1 MLKSS
6 GIRTFGLR
14 SSSGNRRIPL
24 ARRLFGTDGVRGV
37 ANTDPMTVETALAMG
52 QAAAYLFRGKSGRHR
67 ILIGKDT
74 RLSGYM
80 FETALAAGICAMGGD
95 VMLVGPMPTPGIAFL
110 THSMRADAGVVISAS
125 HNPYPDNGIKFFGRD
140 GFKLPDDVESRIEDL
155 MHGEHLK
162 ENRPPSPQIGKAQ
175 RIDDATGRYIVY
187 LKSTF
192 PAHLSLEG
200 MRIVVDCANG
210 AAYRIAP
217 QVFSELG
224 AEVIPIGVSPNG
236 VNINDRC
243 GSLYPEV
250 VSAKVKEARADIG
263 ISLDGDADR
272 VIVVD
277 QMGVVQDG
285 DRIMAICAGEMAR
298 KRKLAKNTV
307 VATVMSNIGLELFLK
322 DRKIKLLRAPVGD
335 RYVVEAMR
343 AGGYNF
349 GGEQSGHLIFL
360 DHATTGDGVLAALQ
374 LLAVMVESGKKIS
387 DLGKDLVVFPQ
398 MLHNIRMKERVPLE
412 SMKGFLKA
420 RSDFEKELGG
430 RGRIV
435 VRYSGTEPLLRI
447 MVEGENQDEVE
458 TIVKALGEKAREEA
472 R

>member
-1 MLKSS
+1 V
-6 GIRTFGLR
+6 
-14 SSSGNRRIPL
+14 
-24 ARRLFGTDGVRGV
+24 RRLFGTDGVRGV
-37 ANTDPMTVETALAMG
+37 ANTDPMTVETALALG
-52 QAAAYLFRGKSGRHR
+52 QAAAYLFRGKNGRHK
-67 ILIGKDT
+67 IVIGKDT

-80 FETALAAGICAMGGD
+80 FETALSAGICAMGGD
-95 VMLVGPMPTPGIAFL
+95 VLLVGPMPTPGIAFL

-125 HNPYPDNGIKFFGRD
+125 HNPYPDNGIKFFGSD
-140 GFKLPDDVESRIEDL
+140 GFKLPDDVEDRIESL
-155 MHGEHLK
+155 MYGEHLK

-192 PAHLSLEG
+192 PGHLSLERL
-200 MRIVVDCANG
+200 RIVVDCANG

-217 QVFSELG
+217 LVFAELG

-236 VNINDRC
+236 VNINDQC
-243 GSLYPEV
+243 GSLYPEIV
-250 VSAKVKEARADIG
+250 AAKVREARADIG

-277 QMGVVQDG
+277 EKGAALDG

-298 KRKLAKNTV
+298 KGRLAKNTV
-307 VATVMSNIGLELFLK
+307 VATLMSNIGLELYLK
-322 DRKIKLLRAPVGD
+322 ERKVKLLRAPVGD

-343 AGGYNF
+343 AGNYNF

-374 LLAVMVESGKKIS
+374 LLGIMVGSGKKVS
-387 DLGKDLVVFPQ
+387 ELGKDLTVFPQ
-398 MLHNIRMKERVPLE
+398 MLHNIRMKHRVPLE
-412 SMKGFLKA
+412 SMKGFRKA
-420 RSDFEKELGG
+420 QAEFEKALGS

-447 MVEGENQDEVE
+447 MAEGEDRDEIE
-458 TIVKALGEKAREEA
+458 AIVTALGEKAREEG

>member
-1 MLKSS
+1 VSRK
-6 GIRTFGLR
+6 
-14 SSSGNRRIPL
+14 
-24 ARRLFGTDGVRGV
+24 LFGTDGVRGV

-52 QAAAYLFRGKSGRHR
+52 QAVAHMFRGESGRHK
-67 ILIGKDT
+67 IVIGKDT

-80 FETALAAGICAMGGD
+80 FETALSAGICAMGAD
-95 VMLVGPMPTPGIAFL
+95 VLLVGPMPTPGIAFL
-110 THSMRADAGVVISAS
+110 TSSMRADAGVVISAS

-140 GFKLPDDVESRIEDL
+140 GFKLPDDVESRIEGL
-155 MHGEHLK
+155 MYGEHLK
-162 ENRPPSPQIGKAQ
+162 ESRPSSPEIGKAH

-192 PAHLSLEG
+192 PARLSLEG
-200 MRIVVDCANG
+200 VRIVVDCANG

-217 QVFSELG
+217 QVFAELG
-224 AEVIPIGVSPNG
+224 ADVIPIGVSPNG
-236 VNINDRC
+236 TNINDRC
-243 GSLYPEV
+243 GSLFPEV
-250 VSAKVKEARADIG
+250 VSAKVREARADIG

-277 QMGVVQDG
+277 QRGEVQDG
-285 DRIMAICAGEMAR
+285 DRIMAICAVEMAR
-298 KRKLAKNTV
+298 RKKLARNTV
-307 VATVMSNIGLELFLK
+307 VATVMSNIGLENHLK
-322 DRKIKLLRAPVGD
+322 ERKIKLLRAPVGD

-343 AGGYNF
+343 AGRYNF

-374 LLAVMVESGKKIS
+374 LLAVMVESGKKLS
-387 DLGKDLVVFPQ
+387 DLGREMVVFPQ
-398 MLHNIRMKERVPLE
+398 MLHNIRMKDRVPLE
-412 SMKGFLKA
+412 SMKGLRKVQA
-420 RSDFEKELGG
+420 EFEKRLGS

-447 MVEGENQDEVE
+447 MVEGESPAEVE
-458 TIVKALGEKAREEA
+458 SMVRILGEKAREES

>member
-1 MLKSS
+1 
-6 GIRTFGLR
+6 
-14 SSSGNRRIPL
+14 
-24 ARRLFGTDGVRGV
+24 
-37 ANTDPMTVETALAMG
+37 
-52 QAAAYLFRGKSGRHR
+52 
-67 ILIGKDT
+67 
-74 RLSGYM
+74 
-80 FETALAAGICAMGGD
+80 
-95 VMLVGPMPTPGIAFL
+95 
-110 THSMRADAGVVISAS
+110 MRADAGIVISAS

-140 GFKLPDDVESRIEDL
+140 GFKLPDDVEDRIESL
-155 MHGEHLK
+155 MYGELLK
-162 ENRPPSPQIGKAQ
+162 EDRPPSPQIGKAQ

-187 LKSTF
+187 LKSTY
-192 PAHLSLEG
+192 PAHLSLER

-217 QVFSELG
+217 LVFAELG

-236 VNINDRC
+236 VNINDQC

-250 VSAKVKEARADIG
+250 VSAKVRDARADIG

-277 QMGVVQDG
+277 EKGGILDG

-298 KRKLAKNTV
+298 KGRLAKNTV
-307 VATVMSNIGLELFLK
+307 VATAMSNIGLELYLK
-322 DRKIKLLRAPVGD
+322 ERKIKLLRAPVGD

-343 AGGYNF
+343 AGKYNF

-360 DHATTGDGVLAALQ
+360 DHATTGDGALAALQ
-374 LLAVMVESGKKIS
+374 LLGIMVGSGKKLS
-387 DLGKDLVVFPQ
+387 ELGRELAVFPQ
-398 MLHNIRMKERVPLE
+398 MLHNIRMKHRVPLE
-412 SMKGFLKA
+412 SMKGFRKA
-420 RSDFEKELGG
+420 QAEFEKALGS

-447 MVEGENQDEVE
+447 MVEGENPDVVE
-458 TIVKALGEKAREEA
+458 EIVNALSEKAREES

>member
-1 MLKSS
+1 MS
-6 GIRTFGLR
+6 
-14 SSSGNRRIPL
+14 
-24 ARRLFGTDGVRGV
+24 RLFGTDGVRGV
-37 ANTDPMTVETALAMG
+37 ANTDPMTVETALALG
-52 QAAAYLFRGKSGRHR
+52 QAAAHMFRGKNGRHK
-67 ILIGKDT
+67 IVIGKDT

-80 FETALAAGICAMGGD
+80 FETALSAGICAMGGD
-95 VMLVGPMPTPGIAFL
+95 VLLVGPMPTPGIAFL

-140 GFKLPDDVESRIEDL
+140 GFKLPDDVEDRIESL
-155 MHGEHLK
+155 MYGEHLK
-162 ENRPPSPQIGKAQ
+162 ENRPPSPEIGKAQ

-192 PAHLSLEG
+192 PANLSLERL
-200 MRIVVDCANG
+200 RIVVDCANG

-217 QVFSELG
+217 LVFAELG
-224 AEVIPIGVSPNG
+224 AEVIPIGISPNG
-236 VNINDRC
+236 VNINDQC

-250 VSAKVKEARADIG
+250 VAAKVREARADIG

-277 QMGVVQDG
+277 EKGVVLDG
-285 DRIMAICAGEMAR
+285 DRLMAICAGEMSR
-298 KRKLAKNTV
+298 KGRLAKHTV
-307 VATVMSNIGLELFLK
+307 VATVMSNIGLELYLK
-322 DRKIKLLRAPVGD
+322 KRKIKLLRASVGD

-343 AGGYNF
+343 AGNYNF

-374 LLAVMVESGKKIS
+374 LLSVMVDSGKKVS
-387 DLGKDLVVFPQ
+387 ELGRELVVFPQ
-398 MLHNIRMKERVPLE
+398 MLHNIRMKHRVPLE
-412 SMKGFLKA
+412 SMKGFRKA
-420 RSDFEKELGG
+420 QAEFEKTLGS

-447 MVEGENQDEVE
+447 MVEGENRDEVE
-458 TIVKALGEKAREEA
+458 SIVKALGEKAREED

>member
-1 MLKSS
+1 V
-6 GIRTFGLR
+6 
-14 SSSGNRRIPL
+14 
-24 ARRLFGTDGVRGV
+24 RRLFGTDGVRGV
-37 ANTDPMTVETALAMG
+37 ANTDPMTVETALALG
-52 QAAAYLFRGKSGRHR
+52 QAAAHLFRGKNGRHK
-67 ILIGKDT
+67 IVIGKDT

-80 FETALAAGICAMGGD
+80 FETALSAGICAMGGD
-95 VMLVGPMPTPGIAFL
+95 VLIVGPMPTPGIAFL

-140 GFKLPDDVESRIEDL
+140 GFKLPDEVEDRIERL
-155 MHGEHLK
+155 MYGEHLK
-162 ENRPPSPQIGKAQ
+162 ENRPPSPAIGKAQ

-192 PAHLSLEG
+192 PANLSLERL
-200 MRIVVDCANG
+200 RIVVDCANG

-217 QVFSELG
+217 LVFAELG
-224 AEVIPIGVSPNG
+224 AEVITIGVSPNG
-236 VNINDRC
+236 VNINDQC

-250 VSAKVKEARADIG
+250 VAAKVREARADIG

-277 QMGVVQDG
+277 EKGGILDG
-285 DRIMAICAGEMAR
+285 DRVMAICAGEMAR
-298 KRKLAKNTV
+298 KGRLAKNTV
-307 VATVMSNIGLELFLK
+307 VSTVMSNIGLEIYLK
-322 DRKIKLLRAPVGD
+322 ERKIKLLRAPVGD

-343 AGGYNF
+343 AGNYNF

-374 LLAVMVESGKKIS
+374 LLAIMVESGKKVS
-387 DLGKDLVVFPQ
+387 ELGKKLNVFPQ
-398 MLHNIRMKERVPLE
+398 LLHNIRMKHRVPLE
-412 SMKGFLKA
+412 SMKGFRKTQA
-420 RSDFEKELGG
+420 EFEKALGS

-447 MVEGENQDEVE
+447 MVEGEDRDEVE
-458 TIVKALGEKAREEA
+458 AIVKALGEKARAEG

>member
-1 MLKSS
+1 
-6 GIRTFGLR
+6 
-14 SSSGNRRIPL
+14 
-24 ARRLFGTDGVRGV
+24 
-37 ANTDPMTVETALAMG
+37 
-52 QAAAYLFRGKSGRHR
+52 
-67 ILIGKDT
+67 
-74 RLSGYM
+74 
-80 FETALAAGICAMGGD
+80 
-95 VMLVGPMPTPGIAFL
+95 
-110 THSMRADAGVVISAS
+110 
-125 HNPYPDNGIKFFGRD
+125 
-140 GFKLPDDVESRIEDL
+140 
-155 MHGEHLK
+155 
-162 ENRPPSPQIGKAQ
+162 
-175 RIDDATGRYIVY
+175 
-187 LKSTF
+187 
-192 PAHLSLEG
+192 

-243 GSLYPEV
+243 GSLYPEI

-398 MLHNIRMKERVPLE
+398 MLHNIRMRERVPLE

-420 RSDFEKELGG
+420 QSDFEKELGG

-447 MVEGENQDEVE
+447 MVEGENPDEVE

>member
-1 MLKSS
+1 M
-6 GIRTFGLR
+6 
-14 SSSGNRRIPL
+14 
-24 ARRLFGTDGVRGV
+24 RRLFGTDGVRGV
-37 ANTDPMTVETALAMG
+37 ANTDPMTVETALALG
-52 QAAAYLFRGKSGRHR
+52 QAAAHMFRGKNGRHK
-67 ILIGKDT
+67 IVIGKDT

-80 FETALAAGICAMGGD
+80 FETALSAGICAMGGD
-95 VMLVGPMPTPGIAFL
+95 VLLVGPMPTPGIAFL

-140 GFKLPDDVESRIEDL
+140 GFKLPDDVEDRIESL
-155 MHGEHLK
+155 MYGEHLK
-162 ENRPPSPQIGKAQ
+162 ENRPPSPEIGKAQ

-192 PAHLSLEG
+192 PANLSLERL
-200 MRIVVDCANG
+200 RIVVDCANG

-217 QVFSELG
+217 LVFAELG
-224 AEVIPIGVSPNG
+224 AEVIPIGISPNG
-236 VNINDRC
+236 VNINDQC

-250 VSAKVKEARADIG
+250 VAAKVREARADIG

-277 QMGVVQDG
+277 EKGVVLDG
-285 DRIMAICAGEMAR
+285 DRLMAICAGEMSR
-298 KRKLAKNTV
+298 KGRLAKHTV
-307 VATVMSNIGLELFLK
+307 VATVMSNIGLELYLK
-322 DRKIKLLRAPVGD
+322 ERKIKLLRAPVGD

-343 AGGYNF
+343 AGNYNF

-374 LLAVMVESGKKIS
+374 LLGVMVDSGKKVS
-387 DLGKDLVVFPQ
+387 ELGRELAVFPQ
-398 MLHNIRMKERVPLE
+398 MLHNIRMKHRVPLE
-412 SMKGFLKA
+412 SMKGFRKA
-420 RSDFEKELGG
+420 QAEFEKALGG

-447 MVEGENQDEVE
+447 MVEGENRDEVE
-458 TIVKALGEKAREEA
+458 AIVKALGEKAREEG

>member
-1 MLKSS
+1 V
-6 GIRTFGLR
+6 
-14 SSSGNRRIPL
+14 
-24 ARRLFGTDGVRGV
+24 RRLFGTDGVRGV
-37 ANTDPMTVETALAMG
+37 ANTDPMTVETALALG
-52 QAAAYLFRGKSGRHR
+52 QAAAHLFRGKNGHHK
-67 ILIGKDT
+67 IVIGKDT

-80 FETALAAGICAMGGD
+80 FETALSAGICAMGGD
-95 VMLVGPMPTPGIAFL
+95 VLLVGPMPTPGIAFL
-110 THSMRADAGVVISAS
+110 THSMRADAGIVISAS

-140 GFKLPDDVESRIEDL
+140 GFKLPDDVEDRIERL
-155 MHGEHLK
+155 MYGEHLK
-162 ENRPPSPQIGKAQ
+162 ESRPPSPQIGKAH

-192 PAHLSLEG
+192 PAHLSLDRL
-200 MRIVVDCANG
+200 RIVVDCANG

-217 QVFSELG
+217 LVFAELG

-236 VNINDRC
+236 VNINDQC

-250 VSAKVKEARADIG
+250 VAAKVREARADIG

-277 QMGVVQDG
+277 EKGTILDG
-285 DRIMAICAGEMAR
+285 DRLMAVCAGEMAR

-307 VATVMSNIGLELFLK
+307 VATVMSNIGLELYLK
-322 DRKIKLLRAPVGD
+322 ERKIKLLRAPVGD

-343 AGGYNF
+343 AGNFNF

-360 DHATTGDGVLAALQ
+360 DHATTGDGMLAALQ
-374 LLAVMVESGKKIS
+374 LLGIMVESGRKVS
-387 DLGKDLVVFPQ
+387 ELGKELAVFPQ
-398 MLHNIRMKERVPLE
+398 MLHNIRMKHRVPLE
-412 SMKGFLKA
+412 SMKGFRKA
-420 RSDFEKELGG
+420 QAEFEKALGR

-447 MVEGENQDEVE
+447 MAEGENREE
-458 TIVKALGEKAREEA
+458 IEAIVMALGEKAKEEG

>member
-1 MLKSS
+1 V
-6 GIRTFGLR
+6 
-14 SSSGNRRIPL
+14 
-24 ARRLFGTDGVRGV
+24 RRLFGTDGVRGV
-37 ANTDPMTVETALAMG
+37 ANTDPMTVETALALG
-52 QAAAYLFRGKSGRHR
+52 QAAAHLFRGKNGRHK
-67 ILIGKDT
+67 IVIGKDT

-80 FETALAAGICAMGGD
+80 FETALSAGICAMGGD
-95 VMLVGPMPTPGIAFL
+95 VLLVGPMPTPGIAFL
-110 THSMRADAGVVISAS
+110 TNSMRADAGIVISAS

-140 GFKLPDDVESRIEDL
+140 GFKLPDDVEDRIESL
-155 MHGEHLK
+155 MYGEHLK

-192 PAHLSLEG
+192 PGHLSLERL
-200 MRIVVDCANG
+200 RIVVDCANG

-217 QVFSELG
+217 LVFAELG

-236 VNINDRC
+236 VNINDQC

-250 VSAKVKEARADIG
+250 VAAKVREARADIG

-277 QMGVVQDG
+277 EKGTALDG

-298 KRKLAKNTV
+298 KGRLAKNTV
-307 VATVMSNIGLELFLK
+307 VATLMSNIGLELYLK
-322 DRKIKLLRAPVGD
+322 ERKVKLLRAPVGD

-343 AGGYNF
+343 AGNYNF

-374 LLAVMVESGKKIS
+374 LLGIMVESGKKVS
-387 DLGKDLVVFPQ
+387 ELGKGLTVFPQ
-398 MLHNIRMKERVPLE
+398 MLHNIRMQNRVPLE
-412 SMKGFLKA
+412 SMKGFRKA
-420 RSDFEKELGG
+420 QAEFEKALGS

-447 MVEGENQDEVE
+447 MAEGENRDEIE
-458 TIVKALGEKAREEA
+458 AIVTALGEKAREEG

>member
-1 MLKSS
+1 MRK
-6 GIRTFGLR
+6 
-14 SSSGNRRIPL
+14 
-24 ARRLFGTDGVRGV
+24 LFGTDGVRGV
-37 ANTDPMTVETALAMG
+37 ANTDPMTVETALALG
-52 QAAAYLFRGKSGRHR
+52 QAAAHMFRGKNGRHK
-67 ILIGKDT
+67 IVIGKDT

-80 FETALAAGICAMGGD
+80 FETALSAGICAMGGD
-95 VMLVGPMPTPGIAFL
+95 VLLVGPMPTPGIAFL

-140 GFKLPDDVESRIEDL
+140 GFKLPDDVEDRIESL
-155 MHGEHLK
+155 MYGEHLK
-162 ENRPPSPQIGKAQ
+162 ENRPPSPQIGKAH

-192 PAHLSLEG
+192 PAHLSLDRL
-200 MRIVVDCANG
+200 RIVVDCANG

-217 QVFSELG
+217 QVFAELG

-236 VNINDRC
+236 VNINDQC

-250 VSAKVKEARADIG
+250 VAAKVRDARADLG

-272 VIVVD
+272 VFVVD
-277 QMGVVQDG
+277 QKGNILDG

-298 KRKLAKNTV
+298 KKTLAKNTV
-307 VATVMSNIGLELFLK
+307 VATVMSNLGLELYLK
-322 DRKIKLLRAPVGD
+322 ARKIKLLRAPVGD

-343 AGGYNF
+343 SGSYNF

-360 DHATTGDGVLAALQ
+360 DHATTGDGALAALQ

-387 DLGKDLVVFPQ
+387 ELGKGLVVYPQ
-398 MLHNIRMKERVPLE
+398 MLHNIRMKHRVPLE
-412 SMKGFLKA
+412 SMKGFRKA
-420 RSDFEKELGG
+420 QAEFEKGLGS
-430 RGRIV
+430 RGRIL

-447 MVEGENQDEVE
+447 MAEGENLDEVE
-458 TIVKALGEKAREEA
+458 AIVKALGEKAKEESP
-472 R
+472 

>member
-1 MLKSS
+1 L
-6 GIRTFGLR
+6 T
-14 SSSGNRRIPL
+14 
-24 ARRLFGTDGVRGV
+24 RRLFGTDGVRGV
-37 ANTDPMTVETALAMG
+37 ANTDPMTVETALALG
-52 QAAAYLFRGKSGRHR
+52 QAAAHMFRNRSGRHK
-67 ILIGKDT
+67 IVIGKDT

-80 FETALAAGICAMGGD
+80 FETALSAGICAMGGD
-95 VMLVGPMPTPGIAFL
+95 VLLVGPMPTPGIAFL

-140 GFKLPDDVESRIEDL
+140 GFKLPDDVESRIEGL
-155 MHGEHLK
+155 MYGEHLK
-162 ENRPPSPQIGKAQ
+162 ENRPPSPEIGKAH

-187 LKSTF
+187 LKGTF
-192 PAHLSLEG
+192 PSRLSLDG

-236 VNINDRC
+236 LNINDQC

-250 VSAKVKEARADIG
+250 VSAKVREARADLG

-272 VIVVD
+272 VIIVD
-277 QMGVVQDG
+277 QHGEVLDG
-285 DRIMAICAGEMAR
+285 DRIMAVCAEELAS
-298 KRKLAKNTV
+298 KRKLAKNTL
-307 VATVMSNIGLELFLK
+307 VATVMSNIGLELYLK
-322 DRKIKLLRAPVGD
+322 DRKIKLVRAPVGD

-343 AGGYNF
+343 RGGYNF

-374 LLAVMVESGKKIS
+374 FLAIMVESDRKASEVGK
-387 DLGKDLVVFPQ
+387 GLVTFPQ
-398 MLHNIRMKERVPLE
+398 ILQNVRMKQRVPLE
-412 SMKGFLKA
+412 SMKGFRRA
-420 RSDFEKELGG
+420 QAEFERMLGS

-447 MVEGENQDEVE
+447 MVEGENRQEVE
-458 TIVKALGEKAREEA
+458 TVVQTLSEKAREEG

>member
-1 MLKSS
+1 M
-6 GIRTFGLR
+6 
-14 SSSGNRRIPL
+14 
-24 ARRLFGTDGVRGV
+24 RRLFGTDGVRGV
-37 ANTDPMTVETALAMG
+37 ANTDPMTVETALALG
-52 QAAAYLFRGKSGRHR
+52 QAAAHLFRGRDGRHK
-67 ILIGKDT
+67 IVIGKDT

-80 FETALAAGICAMGGD
+80 FETALSAGICAMGGD
-95 VMLVGPMPTPGIAFL
+95 VLLVGPMPTPGIAFL
-110 THSMRADAGVVISAS
+110 TRSMRADAGVVISAS

-140 GFKLPDDVESRIEDL
+140 GFKLPDDVESRIEGL

-192 PAHLSLEG
+192 PPHLSLEG
-200 MRIVVDCANG
+200 LRIVVDCANG

-217 QVFSELG
+217 QVFAELG

-236 VNINDRC
+236 VNINEQC

-250 VSAKVKEARADIG
+250 VSAKVREARADLG

-277 QMGVVQDG
+277 RKGEIQDG
-285 DRIMAICAGEMAR
+285 DRIMAVCATEMAR
-298 KRKLAKNTV
+298 KKRLAKNTV
-307 VATVMSNIGLELFLK
+307 VATVMSNIGLELYLK
-322 DRKIKLLRAPVGD
+322 ERKIKLLRAPVGD

-343 AGGYNF
+343 AGKYNF

-374 LLAVMVESGKKIS
+374 LLAIMVETGKNVSELAKGLIA
-387 DLGKDLVVFPQ
+387 FPQ
-398 MLHNIRMKERVPLE
+398 MLHNVRMKQRVPID
-412 SMKGFLKA
+412 SMKELRKA
-420 RSDFEKELGG
+420 QAEFEKMLGG

-447 MVEGENQDEVE
+447 MAEGEKLDEVE
-458 TIVKALGEKAREEA
+458 AIVKTLAEKAKESVR
-472 R
+472 